1 MLDYSWLL
9 EEWCLGWA
17 FCEEME
23 EELMVEIY
31 DETTWLGDGRGG
43 KRRFGKA
50 ICKVQHWSW
59 VLNYVE
65 PRQHSRRLQITLR
78 VIEYI

>member
-9 EEWCLGWA
+9 EEWCLGWG

-31 DETTWLGDGRGG
+31 DETTWLGDGRGWG
-43 KRRFGKA
+43 MAFWEGY
-50 ICKVQHWSW
+50 
-59 VLNYVE
+59 L
-65 PRQHSRRLQITLR
+65 
-78 VIEYI
+78 